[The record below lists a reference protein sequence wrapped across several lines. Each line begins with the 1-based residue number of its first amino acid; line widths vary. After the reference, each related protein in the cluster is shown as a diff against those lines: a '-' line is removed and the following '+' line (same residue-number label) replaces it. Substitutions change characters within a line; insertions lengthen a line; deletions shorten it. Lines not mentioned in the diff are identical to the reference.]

1 MRYRAS
7 YGVSPRH
14 ETADLMSI
22 AYLPGNKIGRE
33 EGTLASQGGRPGERN
48 KGDSE
53 APLNLAHARG
63 EQPSTSRS
71 SFTVPSSR
79 PRARGATSISRRGQR
94 VPSISPTRAGSN
106 RKRKGVEKIPPHL
119 AHARGE
125 QHFAKEAKER
135 QKQSKGRGKKGV
147 ASLPQPNGG
156 SKARDQAAAEVG
168 VSFQRV
174 S

>member
-63 EQPSTSRS
+63 EQPALVEVLPDR
-71 SFTVPSSR
+71 FASR
-79 PRARGATSISRRGQR
+79 PRARGATASVKGWKKFH
-94 VPSISPTRAGSN
+94 PISPTRAGSSTLPKRRRSGRSN
-106 RKRKGVEKIPPHL
+106 RRAE
-119 AHARGE
+119 
-125 QHFAKEAKER
+125 
-135 QKQSKGRGKKGV
+135 GKKV
-147 ASLPQPNGG
+147 WQVCHNLTEALRPETKRRLKLASVFNGCL
-156 SKARDQAAAEVG
+156 DT
-168 VSFQRV
+168 
-174 S
+174 